1 MRAGLWEGNHLDLNV
16 LLPIVG
22 LCTLAVSVT
31 TRKDAERGINWSS
44 GAMLTLAMLAFAFT
58 SRSLD
63 VWSPC
68 LFALGVA
75 ATIAGTGWQLARR
88 DGAQLARTATRA

>member
-1 MRAGLWEGNHLDLNV
+1 MRAGLWEGDHLDLNV

-31 TRKDAERGINWSS
+31 TRKHAERGINWSG

-58 SRSLD
+58 ARTSD
-63 VWSPC
+63 AAGPC

-75 ATIAGTGWQLARR
+75 ATIASTGWQLARR